1 MRWGLLP
8 LCLSI
13 LWFASVNALDFTY
26 EPVPAETGE
35 VIHFTGFADGNVSE
49 WRWSFGDGDVAYG
62 RSVSHVYKNFGN
74 YTVYLFVKY
83 TNGSEEY
90 CSKVVRVVRSVN
102 TREITIYVYDAKT
115 KKPIQNAKVV
125 IDYNIETH
133 TDANGTVRIVLYDAG
148 HSFSASAD
156 GYYNTE
162 TFEITNANNTLVK
175 IPMVRNQ
182 STTLGGIV
190 VILSVIIAV
199 VLRKKIRNI

>member
-26 EPVPAETGE
+26 EPVPTETGK

-49 WRWSFGDGDVAYG
+49 WRWSFGDGSIAYG

-83 TNGSEEY
+83 ANGSEEY
-90 CSKVVRVVRSVN
+90 CSKVIKVIQSVN
-102 TREITIYVYDAKT
+102 KREITIYVYDAKT

-125 IDYNIETH
+125 IDYSIETH
-133 TDANGTVRIVLYDAG
+133 TDVNGMVKIVLYDAG
-148 HSFSASAD
+148 HSFSASAN

-162 TFEITNANNTLVK
+162 TYEITNENNTLVK
-175 IPMVRNQ
+175 IPMVRSQ
-182 STTLGGIV
+182 SSPFGGIFA
-190 VILSVIIAV
+190 ILSVIVAI
-199 VLRKKIRNI
+199 VLKKRNI